1 MTEFIRDLFANIF
14 GENVILATILIAMLP
29 IIELRG
35 AIPFAMSIDFW
46 GSNALSNIGAFLY
59 SFIGS
64 SLVVPILALLFIPF
78 LNWLK
83 KTKWFSGLA
92 NKIENRIKEKTNKIE
107 EDVKNKE
114 LATEHKEKIEQVED
128 KKTQS
133 RYNKKFWLKALG
145 LFAFVAIP
153 LPLTGVYTGTCVGVM
168 LGFNFWE
175 TCGIVIF
182 GNLCAGLIITFVC
195 SIFPAFTTI
204 ILYIF
209 LGAIVL
215 LLLYG
220 FIKGLVA
227 KKKQKTEV
235 N

>member
-1 MTEFIRDLFANIF
+1 MTEAIRNIFSTIF

-35 AIPFAMSIDFW
+35 AIPFGMSIDFW
-46 GSNALSNIGAFLY
+46 GSNALNNIWSFVY

-64 SLVVPILALLFIPF
+64 SLVVPILALIFIPI

-92 NKIENRIKEKTNKIE
+92 QKIENRIKNKTDKINQDAE
-107 EDVKNKE
+107 TKSED
-114 LATEHKEKIEQVED
+114 HKEIVGEED
-128 KKTQS
+128 KKL
-133 RYNKKFWLKALG
+133 RKKFWLKALG

-153 LPLTGVYTGTCVGVM
+153 LPLTGVWTGTCIGVM
-168 LGFNFWE
+168 LGFNFWQ
-175 TCGIVIF
+175 TCGIVIV
-182 GNLCAGLIITFVC
+182 GNLTAGLIITFIC

-209 LGAIVL
+209 I
-215 LLLYG
+215 G
-220 FIKGLVA
+220 FIVAFVIYGLIKSLIN
-227 KKKQKTEV
+227 KKKV
-235 N
+235 NNENE